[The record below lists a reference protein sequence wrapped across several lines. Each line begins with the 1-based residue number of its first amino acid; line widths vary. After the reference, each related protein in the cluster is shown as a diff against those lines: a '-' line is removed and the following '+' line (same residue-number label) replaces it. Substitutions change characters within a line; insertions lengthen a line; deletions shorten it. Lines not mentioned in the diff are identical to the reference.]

1 MFHGVPGF
9 SPYLPAVLYPTPMGQ
24 NDPKPAAPKT
34 PKPDEGVSL
43 RPGAKSG
50 AKSASRKPRRGKKPS
65 KPKQDEQ
72 EVEGQRS
79 TEGEG
84 QGSAAVSGVTQGS
97 AVFEFY
103 PQYKICSS
111 ESEFSD
117 NEGGQASRLR
127 QKCCSVRQN
136 SLACLHS
143 TIKVRKTLKIKTV
156 NFLRPCSRRTPK
168 KLWCIWYTQLVE
180 SGFHLC
186 DFGCLET
193 LGSINYAICHIPH
206 QCLNQDLET
215 GCLKLAVVKF
225 WGDHNIL
232 IFQS

>member
-1 MFHGVPGF
+1 MFISIYFQMHMFHGVPGF

-24 NDPKPAAPKT
+24 NDPKPQAPKT

-72 EVEGQRS
+72 EVEVQRS

-84 QGSAAVSGVTQGS
+84 QGPAAGSGVTQGN
-97 AVFEFY
+97 AAFEFY

-117 NEGGQASRLR
+117 NEGGQESRLR

-143 TIKVRKTLKIKTV
+143 TIKVRKTLKIKLLV
-156 NFLRPCSRRTPK
+156 KWDWGWYIRP
-168 KLWCIWYTQLVE
+168 LALLLLVAY
-180 SGFHLC
+180 FANTTALC
-186 DFGCLET
+186 R
-193 LGSINYAICHIPH
+193 
-206 QCLNQDLET
+206 
-215 GCLKLAVVKF
+215 
-225 WGDHNIL
+225 W
-232 IFQS
+232 